1 MNKQSFSGR
10 PHQERRR
17 RLASDSS
24 YRSPSSRHPGKRS
37 SIEGSESSGAVSQ
50 FSTDEL
56 SRSEDEE
63 LLEYCGEYVD
73 PEEEL
78 QDVKYEYMDV
88 RSVSKAGMD
97 PGGPLKFAFP
107 STGAR
112 AELTPTAERA
122 WSENDG
128 EDEYVEEDYE
138 YMNRQP
144 KLKGKLTKR
153 AGRDSRRSRGAKG
166 EAYEY
171 EEMECLNTGAAPGAG
186 EPVEYQNIQSEE
198 DEDEGGATPLAG
210 EEPEALRLAT
220 VGPFVKVLAGVRV
233 GEQGGDQS
241 FDNPDY
247 WHSRL
252 YNKASAVRT

>member
-10 PHQERRR
+10 LNQERRR

-24 YRSPSSRHPGKRS
+24 YRSPGSRHPGKRS

-63 LLEYCGEYVD
+63 LLEYCGMYVD

-78 QDVKYEYMDV
+78 QAAEYEYMDV
-88 RSVSKAGMD
+88 SVAGKAGMD
-97 PGGPLKFAFP
+97 PAGQLKFVF
-107 STGAR
+107 SNTGAR

-153 AGRDSRRSRGAKG
+153 AGQDSRRSRGAKG

-171 EEMECLNTGAAPGAG
+171 EEMECLNVGAALGAG
-186 EPVEYQNIQSEE
+186 DPAEYQNIHSEE
-198 DEDEGGATPLAG
+198 DEDEGGATPQAV
-210 EEPEALRLAT
+210 EEPDALRLTT
-220 VGPFVKVLAGVRV
+220 VGPFVKVRAGVGV
-233 GEQGGDQS
+233 GKPGGDQS

-252 YNKASAVRT
+252 YNKASAVQT

>member
-1 MNKQSFSGR
+1 MSKQSFSGR
-10 PHQERRR
+10 LNQERRQ

-24 YRSPSSRHPGKRS
+24 YRSPASRHPGKRS

-78 QDVKYEYMDV
+78 QAAEYEYMDV
-88 RSVSKAGMD
+88 RGAGKARMD
-97 PGGPLKFAFP
+97 PAGPLKFAFSNP
-107 STGAR
+107 GAR

-153 AGRDSRRSRGAKG
+153 AGQDLRRSRGAKG
-166 EAYEY
+166 EAVEY
-171 EEMECLNTGAAPGAG
+171 EEMECLNVGVTAGAG

-198 DEDEGGATPLAG
+198 DEDEGGATPRAG
-210 EEPEALRLAT
+210 ENPEALRLAT
-220 VGPFVKVLAGVRV
+220 VGPFVKVRAGVGV